1 MDHLSKVSPAISRR
15 QRMRTIL
22 LALTYACAT
31 FGVIVQI
38 LTLIAGRWVIRSG
51 SGSESLALSS
61 LSVVRNKPTRAA
73 LQSSNPAVT
82 YLQSCLVQFDGIIPS
97 PGSDSYLVTMHHFA
111 ASFGYEYPDAS
122 KAGILGHSPRFPRDL
137 VAVARALEL
146 PPADWACLRGPE
158 TCAAPFFQSF
168 SGRGGGGGFG
178 MPATIRHLSLA
189 YALVLVLYIA
199 TIEVL
204 IAARPS
210 WLRCRCYFSCFTRVC
225 PCPRGARAEIEAL
238 PGVFWD
244 RYRLWTWGLLPCAAF
259 LPTFVTT
266 LHGLPLVRFMERRE
280 VGDMNV
286 RFGTGFVVVQAA
298 CFGASL
304 AAVVCVYLRRRL
316 GRGMVWMEEGQGMA
330 TKE

>member
-1 MDHLSKVSPAISRR
+1 MHHPAKESPAISRR
-15 QRMRTIL
+15 QRMRATL

-31 FGVIVQI
+31 FGVVVQI

-51 SGSESLALSS
+51 SGSERLALSG
-61 LSVVRNKPTRAA
+61 LSV
-73 LQSSNPAVT
+73 
-82 YLQSCLVQFDGIIPS
+82 VQFDGVIPS
-97 PGSDSYLVTMHHFA
+97 PGSGSNYLVTMHQFA
-111 ASFGYEYPDAS
+111 ASFGYEYEYPDAS

-158 TCAAPFFQSF
+158 PCAAPFFQSF
-168 SGRGGGGGFG
+168 SAAAAAAAFVGV
-178 MPATIRHLSLA
+178 PATIRHLSLA
-189 YALVLVLYIA
+189 YALALVLYVVA
-199 TIEVL
+199 VEVL

-210 WLRCRCYFSCFTRVC
+210 WLRCRCHFACLTRVC

-259 LPTFVTT
+259 LPSFVTT
-266 LHGLPLVRFMERRE
+266 MHGLPLVRFVDLRE
-280 VGDMNV
+280 AGGGVDV
-286 RFGTGFVVVQAA
+286 RFGTGFVAVQAA

-304 AAVVCVYLRRRL
+304 AAVVCVYLRGRL
-316 GRGMVWMEEGQGMA
+316 GRGMVWMEKGQGVVAAAA

>member
-1 MDHLSKVSPAISRR
+1 MDHLAKEPPAISRR
-15 QRMRTIL
+15 QRMRAVL
-22 LALTYACAT
+22 LALTCACAT
-31 FGVIVQI
+31 FGVVVQF

-51 SGSESLALSS
+51 SGSGSGSERLALSS
-61 LSVVRNKPTRAA
+61 LSVV
-73 LQSSNPAVT
+73 
-82 YLQSCLVQFDGIIPS
+82 QFDGIIPSS
-97 PGSDSYLVTMHHFA
+97 PGSDSYLVTMHQFA

-122 KAGILGHSPRFPRDL
+122 KAGILGRSPRFPRDL

-158 TCAAPFFQSF
+158 PCAAPFFQSF
-168 SGRGGGGGFG
+168 SAGAGAGAFG
-178 MPATIRHLSLA
+178 MPGTIRHLSFA

-199 TIEVL
+199 AIEVL

-210 WLRCRCYFSCFTRVC
+210 WLRCRCHFSCFTRVC

-259 LPTFVTT
+259 LPPFVMT
-266 LHGLPLVRFMERRE
+266 LHGLPLVRFVERRV
-280 VGDMNV
+280 VGDVDV

-316 GRGMVWMEEGQGMA
+316 GRGMIWMEKGRGMTT

>member
-1 MDHLSKVSPAISRR
+1 MDHLSKVSPAKVSPAISRR

-61 LSVVRNKPTRAA
+61 LSV
-73 LQSSNPAVT
+73 
-82 YLQSCLVQFDGIIPS
+82 VQFDGIIPS

-316 GRGMVWMEEGQGMA
+316 GRGWFGWKKARGWRRRSE
-330 TKE
+330 

>member
-1 MDHLSKVSPAISRR
+1 MDHLAKVSPAISRR
-15 QRMRTIL
+15 QRMRAIL
-22 LALTYACAT
+22 LALTYACAI
-31 FGVIVQI
+31 FGVVVQI
-38 LTLIAGRWVIRSG
+38 LTLIAGKWVIRSG
-51 SGSESLALSS
+51 SGSERLALSS
-61 LSVVRNKPTRAA
+61 LSV
-73 LQSSNPAVT
+73 
-82 YLQSCLVQFDGIIPS
+82 VQFDGIIPS
-97 PGSDSYLVTMHHFA
+97 PGSNSYLVTMHHFA

-158 TCAAPFFQSF
+158 PCAAPFFQSF
-168 SGRGGGGGFG
+168 SAGGGGGDFG

-266 LHGLPLVRFMERRE
+266 LHGLPLVRFVERRE
-280 VGDMNV
+280 VGDMDV

-316 GRGMVWMEEGQGMA
+316 GRGMIWMEEGQGMA